1 MEFKTIK
8 LQLGESMAW
17 INLDRGEVRNALNE
31 TMIHELTEVFEWLEY
46 RDDIRVIVIKGNG
59 GAFCAGADL
68 NYMRQTA
75 ENNFTHNLEDANK
88 LSRLFRSIYYCSK
101 PVIANVHGAVIGG
114 GNGITAAADIVIAE
128 ENTRFA
134 FSEVRLGLTPA
145 TISPFV
151 LARCGEAV
159 GRELMLT
166 GRSFTAQEA
175 YNYRLVNEVCSEND
189 MVKAEQRYITHF
201 LQASP
206 YAIAECKQLIRHVMG
221 RQDQFDSIFLH
232 TAQAIARQRSSVDG
246 KEGMTA
252 FLEKRKPYWQ

>member
-1 MEFKTIK
+1 MDFKTIK

-17 INLDRGEVRNALNE
+17 INLDRADVRNALNDI
-31 TMIHELTEVFEWLEY
+31 MIHELTEVFEWLEY
-46 RDDIRVIVIKGNG
+46 RDDTRVIVIKGNG
-59 GAFCAGADL
+59 KAFCAGADL

-75 ENNFTHNLEDANK
+75 ENSYSHNLEDANK
-88 LSRLFRSIYYCSK
+88 LSRLFKSIYYCSK
-101 PVIANVHGAVIGG
+101 PIIANVHGAVIGG

-151 LARCGEAV
+151 LARCGEAI

-166 GRSFTAQEA
+166 GRTFSAQEA
-175 YNYRLVNEVCSEND
+175 LNYRLVNEVCSEND
-189 MVKAEQRYITHF
+189 MVKTEQRYISYF

-206 YAIAECKQLIRHVMG
+206 YAIAECKQLIRQVTG
-221 RQDQFDSIFLH
+221 RQDPFHPIYQH
-232 TAQAIARQRSSVDG
+232 TAQAIARQRSSNDG